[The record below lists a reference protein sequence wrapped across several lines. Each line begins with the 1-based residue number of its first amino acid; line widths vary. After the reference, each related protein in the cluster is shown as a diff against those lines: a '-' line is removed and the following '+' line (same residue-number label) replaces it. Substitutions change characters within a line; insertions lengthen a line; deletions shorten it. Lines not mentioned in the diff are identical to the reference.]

1 MERRGRDMIRVL
13 FVCTGNTCRSPMAE
27 AILKSMNVP
36 GVEVKSAGVF
46 AVDGNDASL
55 HSQQVLEE
63 EKIIHFHSSSPL
75 TAKAAEWATYI
86 LTMTSG
92 HKQTVI
98 GMYPDAG
105 RKTFTLKE
113 FAGAKKNWDIID
125 PFGGSL
131 DIYRTTYK
139 EIYENIEKAVDKL
152 KDTGSET
159 KEED

>member
-1 MERRGRDMIRVL
+1 MVRIL

-46 AVDGNDASL
+46 AVDGSAASI
-55 HSQQVLEE
+55 HSQRILEE
-63 EKIIHFHSSSPL
+63 ERIIHSHSSSPL
-75 TAKAAEWATYI
+75 TAEAAKWATHI

-98 GMYPDAG
+98 NMYPDAG

-113 FAGAKKNWDIID
+113 FAGAQENRDIID
-125 PFGGSL
+125 PFGGSI
-131 DIYRTTYK
+131 DIYRITYR
-139 EIYENIEKAVDKL
+139 EIHENIEKIVEKL
-152 KDTGSET
+152 KDEG
-159 KEED
+159 

>member
-1 MERRGRDMIRVL
+1 MIRIL

-46 AVDGNDASL
+46 AADGSNASL

-63 EKIIHFHSSSPL
+63 EKIIHSHSSSLL
-75 TAKAAEWATYI
+75 TSEAAEWATYI

-92 HKQTVI
+92 HKRTVI

-113 FAGAKKNWDIID
+113 FAGAEENRDIID
-125 PFGGSL
+125 PFGGSI
-131 DIYRTTYK
+131 DIYRTTYR
-139 EIYENIEKAVDKL
+139 EIYENIVKVVEKL
-152 KDTGSET
+152 KG
-159 KEED
+159 EEN

>member
-1 MERRGRDMIRVL
+1 MIRIL

-27 AILKSMNVP
+27 AILKSMGVP
-36 GVEVKSAGVF
+36 GVEVRSAGVF
-46 AVDGNDASL
+46 AVDGSTASL
-55 HSQQVLEE
+55 HSQQILEE
-63 EKIIHFHSSSPL
+63 EKIIHSHSSSLL
-75 TAKAAEWATYI
+75 TAEAVDWATYI

-113 FAGAKKNWDIID
+113 FAGAEENWDIID

-139 EIYENIEKAVDKL
+139 EIYENIEKVVEKL
-152 KDTGSET
+152 LDEKTEGQEKD
-159 KEED
+159 

>member
-1 MERRGRDMIRVL
+1 MIRIL

-46 AVDGNDASL
+46 AVDGSAASL

-63 EKIIHFHSSSPL
+63 ESITHSHSSSLL
-75 TAKAAEWATYI
+75 TTEAAEWATYI

-98 GMYPDAG
+98 SMYPDAG

-113 FAGAKKNWDIID
+113 FAGEEENRDIID

-131 DIYRTTYK
+131 ETYRTTYK
-139 EIYENIEKAVDKL
+139 EIYENIEKIVEKL
-152 KDTGSET
+152 KTEGLET
-159 KEED
+159 KEEN